1 MKTTSMKNERRMAGW
16 LVLWCMG
23 LLAMAVSSCD
33 SELDVQQQYPFTV
46 ETMPVPK
53 QLANGETAEIRC
65 EVKSEGD
72 FDGTVYT
79 IRYFQYD
86 GTGSLKLE
94 NGTVFKPNDR
104 YLLEDTKFR
113 LYYTSQCNEA
123 QNLVVVVEN
132 NWEIGWR
139 WNSISTMPTRSLRM
153 TRKVRSR
160 IKKEVH
166 DKTD

>member
-53 QLANGETAEIRC
+53 QLAKGETAEIRC

-72 FDGTVYT
+72 FNGTVYT

-104 YLLEDTKFR
+104 YLLEDVKFR
-113 LYYTSQCNEA
+113 LYYTSQCDEA

-132 NWEIGWR
+132 NWGDLVEMEFDF
-139 WNSISTMPTRSLRM
+139 NHADEESENEPKSSQPD
-153 TRKVRSR
+153 
-160 IKKEVH
+160 KEGGA
-166 DKTD
+166 

>member
-1 MKTTSMKNERRMAGW
+1 
-16 LVLWCMG
+16 
-23 LLAMAVSSCD
+23 MAVSSCD

-53 QLANGETAEIRC
+53 QLAKGETAEIRC

-139 WNSISTMPTRSLRM
+139 WNSISTMPMGSLRM

>member
-1 MKTTSMKNERRMAGW
+1 MAGW

-113 LYYTSQCNEA
+113 LY
-123 QNLVVVVEN
+123 
-132 NWEIGWR
+132 
-139 WNSISTMPTRSLRM
+139 
-153 TRKVRSR
+153 
-160 IKKEVH
+160 
-166 DKTD
+166 

>member
-94 NGTVFKPNDR
+94 WRTGR
-104 YLLEDTKFR
+104 Y
-113 LYYTSQCNEA
+113 SN
-123 QNLVVVVEN
+123 
-132 NWEIGWR
+132 
-139 WNSISTMPTRSLRM
+139 RM
-153 TRKVRSR
+153 TAICWKIPNSGCIILPSVMKRR
-160 IKKEVH
+160 IWLWW
-166 DKTD
+166 

>member
-1 MKTTSMKNERRMAGW
+1 
-16 LVLWCMG
+16 MG

-86 GTGSLKLE
+86 GTGSLKPGE
-94 NGTVFKPNDR
+94 RDGIQT
-104 YLLEDTKFR
+104 E
-113 LYYTSQCNEA
+113 
-123 QNLVVVVEN
+123 
-132 NWEIGWR
+132 
-139 WNSISTMPTRSLRM
+139 
-153 TRKVRSR
+153 
-160 IKKEVH
+160 
-166 DKTD
+166 

>member
-53 QLANGETAEIRC
+53 QLAKGETAEIRC

-104 YLLEDTKFR
+104 YPLTRDDFR
-113 LYYTSQCNEA
+113 LYYTSLSTDRQTIDIY
-123 QNLVVVVEN
+123 VEDN
-132 NWEIGWR
+132 FGQLCWKIP
-139 WNSISTMPTRSLRM
+139 NSGCIILPSVMKR
-153 TRKVRSR
+153 R
-160 IKKEVH
+160 IWLWW
-166 DKTD
+166 

>member
-33 SELDVQQQYPFTV
+33 SELDVQQQQYPFTV

-53 QLANGETAEIRC
+53 QLAKGETAEIRC

-104 YLLEDTKFR
+104 YLLEDVKFR
-113 LYYTSQCNEA
+113 LYYTSRCDEA

-132 NWEIGWR
+132 NWGDLVEMEFDF
-139 WNSISTMPTRSLRM
+139 NHADEESENEPKSSQPD
-153 TRKVRSR
+153 
-160 IKKEVH
+160 KEGGA
-166 DKTD
+166 

>member
-65 EVKSEGD
+65 EVKSEGIL
-72 FDGTVYT
+72 TE
-79 IRYFQYD
+79 Q
-86 GTGSLKLE
+86 
-94 NGTVFKPNDR
+94 
-104 YLLEDTKFR
+104 
-113 LYYTSQCNEA
+113 
-123 QNLVVVVEN
+123 
-132 NWEIGWR
+132 
-139 WNSISTMPTRSLRM
+139 SIPSGIFSTMERVP
-153 TRKVRSR
+153 
-160 IKKEVH
+160 
-166 DKTD
+166 